1 MKSEN
6 YLFLDLLYITDS
18 IFLIIFLNVHID
30 VSISQKKKKKKKKKS
45 MSLDLNNV
53 QEWLKN
59 QLRSL
64 PRDRKIMF

>member
-18 IFLIIFLNVHID
+18 IFLIIFLNVYID
-30 VSISQKKKKKKKKKS
+30 VSISQKKKKKKKS

>member
-6 YLFLDLLYITDS
+6 CLFLDLLYITDS

-30 VSISQKKKKKKKKKS
+30 VSISQKKKQKKKTS

>member
-1 MKSEN
+1 MSTSMS
-6 YLFLDLLYITDS
+6 LFL
-18 IFLIIFLNVHID
+18 
-30 VSISQKKKKKKKKKS
+30 KKKKKS